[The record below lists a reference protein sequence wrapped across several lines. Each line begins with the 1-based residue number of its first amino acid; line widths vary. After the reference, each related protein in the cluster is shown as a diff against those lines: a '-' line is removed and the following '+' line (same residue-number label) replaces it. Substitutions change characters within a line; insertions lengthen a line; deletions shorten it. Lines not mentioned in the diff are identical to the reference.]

1 MHEAEAEG
9 ARQGRAAARATG
21 RRLGRPPSLTP
32 ELVLRAREL
41 LADSHATVASV
52 ARQLGV
58 GRSSLYRHLPELTGR
73 AQSNGRSADVDAHF
87 ARAGSDRQPDGDR
100 STLGPGAAT
109 GTPEGH
115 RSRR

>member
-52 ARQLGV
+52 GRQLGV

-73 AQSNGRSADVDAHF
+73 A
-87 ARAGSDRQPDGDR
+87 QPDGDR